1 MSNQL
6 TVTDDV
12 LQIAHQTQFEEHD
25 RVDALLAALPIVA
38 LGQWIQKVQTQHRFQ
53 PPIEITL
60 WNTVTQ
66 LEMGE
71 QFLLIILFS
80 LHT

>member
-1 MSNQL
+1 MRNQL

-12 LQIAHQTQFEEHD
+12 LQITHQAQLEENH

-38 LGQWIQKVQTQHRFQ
+38 LGQWIQKVQVQCPFQ
-53 PPIEITL
+53 PPIKITL
-60 WNTVTQ
+60 WNTVAQ

-71 QFLLIILFS
+71 QFFLIIFLS